1 MHLSNSADHITVLED
16 VTRATDN
23 SRERNKL
30 QQKLVAGDRFGAKR
44 AQMSSITWAQALT
57 FRGEKEVRV
66 TQRERFL
73 SNHSQL
79 FYELTPNYPNTY
91 QTTPNLPWV

>member
-1 MHLSNSADHITVLED
+1 MNFS
-16 VTRATDN
+16 
-23 SRERNKL
+23 K
-30 QQKLVAGDRFGAKR
+30 KLVAGDRFGAKH

-66 TQRERFL
+66 TQRECFL

-79 FYELTPNYPNTY
+79 FYELTPNYSSTY